1 MIFTLVRGLLLL
13 IAGFFPV
20 FRVGVESLGFGSWVL
35 IAFWVSCV
43 VLFLVAVIR
52 KHDDFRETINN
63 SILSFASL
71 IAAMVLFVEATMFQ
85 SNQLFQLTL
94 AIWAFITGATEFWLG
109 ITKKIGSKTFV
120 GSLGMLLGMAVVL
133 VPADYYLEFVPEKA
147 PPGWLDA
154 PTMHIGLFGAYAV
167 TAGVYLM
174 ITALSTKY
182 GSSKEN
188 E

>member
-20 FRVGVESLGFGSWVL
+20 FRVGIESLGFGSWVL
-35 IAFWVSCV
+35 IAFWSSYA
-43 VLFLVAVIR
+43 VLFLIAVIR
-52 KHDDFRETINN
+52 KHDDFKTTINN
-63 SILSFASL
+63 SLLSFASL

-94 AIWAFITGATEFWLG
+94 ATWALVTGASELWLG
-109 ITKKIGSKTFV
+109 ISRKIGSKTFV
-120 GSLGMLLGMAVVL
+120 GSLGILLGLAVL
-133 VPADYYLEFVPEKA
+133 IVPADYYLEFVPEKA